1 MIGENYIN
9 LDKYEII
16 SARDAHLY
24 GDDVTEMEREMAENI
39 YRMENSKGWTDF
51 IWDMVISIALILIL
65 IGLLVYDWD
74 SVLHFISNSEWE
86 DIAGFLI
93 YCILILV
100 LPVKFVLSLLRFLKK
115 QKIRKDYRVFSGK
128 YLQKTVEHH
137 SDDETGETRV
147 WYEHYLTVE
156 VAPNQVMEKIYCNK
170 EISDTLKRGDRL
182 VMMYYKDGSVFVI
195 KKGLPTE

>member
-74 SVLHFISNSEWE
+74 SVLHFMSNSEWE

-93 YCILILV
+93 CCILIPI
-100 LPVKFVLSLLRFLKK
+100 LPVKYVLSLLRFLKK
-115 QKIRKDYRVFSGK
+115 QKNRKDYHVFSGK

-182 VMMYYKDGSVFVI
+182 VMMYYKDGTVFVI
-195 KKGLPTE
+195 RNSNAGL

>member
-1 MIGENYIN
+1 
-9 LDKYEII
+9 
-16 SARDAHLY
+16 
-24 GDDVTEMEREMAENI
+24 MAENLHKQ
-39 YRMENSKGWTDF
+39 NHNAGWA
-51 IWDMVISIALILIL
+51 ISIGRLLFAIANLAVLVCAFVFNFEAIFLSVFTENAASIAEFLFYCIIILITPIL
-65 IGLLVYDWD
+65 AVQ
-74 SVLHFISNSEWE
+74 SLH
-86 DIAGFLI
+86 L
-93 YCILILV
+93 
-100 LPVKFVLSLLRFLKK
+100 FLKER
-115 QKIRKDYRVFSGK
+115 KIRKKYSVFSGK